1 MPAAFASLTI
11 RVSLLWAL
19 DDRPF
24 GIAIANPTLVN
35 APDTRSVYKRV
46 SYAEYTES
54 KFPQYLSGGVTVKT
68 KDGRVLTHREDVNRR
83 NGERALT
90 NADTVAKF
98 MENAGLIL
106 PLERASRIRDLV
118 LDMDQLPAAELARGL
133 SAQ

>member
-11 RVSLLWAL
+11 RVSLLWAS

-54 KFPQYLSGGVTVKT
+54 KFPQYLSGGS
-68 KDGRVLTHREDVNRR
+68 DGKNEGRPGTYAPGGRQPPE
-83 NGERALT
+83 T
-90 NADTVAKF
+90 
-98 MENAGLIL
+98 
-106 PLERASRIRDLV
+106 AS
-118 LDMDQLPAAELARGL
+118 AR
-133 SAQ
+133 